1 MSVKPDSVL
10 SDDYLTTGPS
20 VAPLLRACFW
30 SIVILAALA
39 FPRWAVANGGDL
51 PPETVLQ
58 GFVKPE
64 DGRVQLLVRVPLV
77 LLSSLSLPKRGPG
90 YLDLER
96 VDAKLKQAAA
106 ATGRLIELSA
116 DGALLAPTTRKVRL
130 SLLSDRSFV
139 SYSSALA
146 HLQGPSLPVAT
157 DLFWNQGFFDVQLEY
172 LLHSPRPNISIR
184 VNVAPEIGRRIK
196 LQLEYLPTGESAR
209 TYEIPGA
216 SGWIPLHPR
225 WYEAAWLFARAGFV
239 DALAIDRFV
248 FLLCLVAPF
257 RKFRSLLTIVI
268 VLAALQAL
276 TLTAAAQGALAD
288 IDVGWLPILSNTA
301 LAAAMLLLAIGNLAA
316 PSLRRRWFIVALVG
330 ALGGFG
336 LGRLLTDAWQFAG
349 THTLVAVVSFNVGVA
364 LGEFLSLAA
373 AFLAL
378 RLLFSFVLG
387 PLLGV
392 IVLSALVGHASWH
405 GMIDGGRELGRQLG
419 IAGAASFWSAWLVV
433 ALWVAPALLVGGAAY
448 FLPRRFDGMPAP
460 TLLRAL
466 LGQGTVERR
475 ARTLHAAASP
485 SDAPS

>member
-1 MSVKPDSVL
+1 M
-10 SDDYLTTGPS
+10 TGPS
-20 VAPLLRACFW
+20 VGCSRRAYFW
-30 SIVILAALA
+30 SIVFLAALA
-39 FPRWAVANGGDL
+39 FPRGAVANGGDL

-77 LLSSLSLPKRGPG
+77 LLSSFSLPKRGPG

-116 DGALLAPTTRKVRL
+116 DGALLAPTTREVRL

-172 LLHSPRPNISIR
+172 LLQSPRPNISIR
-184 VNVAPEIGRRIK
+184 VNVAPELGRRIK
-196 LQLEYLPTGESAR
+196 LQLEYLPIGESAHA
-209 TYEIPGA
+209 YEIPGA

-225 WYEAAWLFARAGFV
+225 WYQAAWLFARDGFV
-239 DALAIDRFV
+239 DVFAIDRFV
-248 FLLCLVAPF
+248 FLLCLIAPF
-257 RKFRSLLTIVI
+257 RGFRNLLTVVI

-276 TLTAAAQGALAD
+276 TLTVAAQGALAD
-288 IDVGWLPILSNTA
+288 IDVGWLPVLSDTV
-301 LAAAMLLLAIGNLAA
+301 LAAAMVLLAIGNLAA
-316 PSLRRRWFIVALVG
+316 PSLRRRWFIAALVG

-336 LGRLLTDAWQFAG
+336 LGRLLIDAGQFAG
-349 THTLVAVVSFNVGVA
+349 THTLVAAISFNLGAA
-364 LGEFLSLAA
+364 LGEVVSLAL
-373 AFLAL
+373 AFFAL
-378 RLLFSFVLG
+378 RLLFAAVLG

-392 IVLSALVGHASWH
+392 IVLSAVAGHASWH
-405 GMIDGGRELGRQLG
+405 GMIDGGRELARQLG
-419 IAGAASFWSAWLVV
+419 NAGATGFWSAWLVV
-433 ALWVAPALLVGGAAY
+433 ALWLVPALLVGAAAY
-448 FLPRRFDGMPAP
+448 FLPRRFDGVPAP

-466 LGQGTVERR
+466 LGQSTDDSPGR
-475 ARTLHAAASP
+475 A
-485 SDAPS
+485 

>member
-1 MSVKPDSVL
+1 M
-10 SDDYLTTGPS
+10 TGPS
-20 VAPLLRACFW
+20 VGCSLRAYFW
-30 SIVILAALA
+30 SIVLLAALA

-51 PPETVLQ
+51 PPEIVLQ

-77 LLSSLSLPKRGPG
+77 LLSSFSLPKRGPG

-116 DGALLAPTTRKVRL
+116 DGALLAPTTREVRL
-130 SLLSDRSFV
+130 SLLSDRSFA

-172 LLHSPRPNISIR
+172 VLQSPRPNIWIR
-184 VNVAPEIGRRIK
+184 VNVAPELGRRVK
-196 LQLEYLPTGESAR
+196 LQLEYLPIGESAR

-225 WYEAAWLFARAGFV
+225 WYEAAWLFARGGFV
-239 DALAIDRFV
+239 DAFAIDRFV

-257 RKFRSLLTIVI
+257 RKFRSLLTVVI

-276 TLTAAAQGALAD
+276 TLTAAAEGALAD
-288 IDVGWLPILSNTA
+288 IDVGWLPVLSDTV
-301 LAAAMLLLAIGNLAA
+301 LAASMVLLAIGNLAA
-316 PSLRRRWFIVALVG
+316 PSLRRRWFIAAVVG

-336 LGRLLTDAWQFAG
+336 LGRLLTDVWPFAG

-364 LGEFLSLAA
+364 LGEVVSVALA
-373 AFLAL
+373 FFAL
-378 RLLFSFVLG
+378 RLLLPRVLG

-392 IVLSALVGHASWH
+392 IVLSAVIGHASWH
-405 GMIDGGRELGRQLG
+405 GMIDGGRELARQLG
-419 IAGAASFWSAWLVV
+419 NAGATGFWSAWVVV
-433 ALWVAPALLVGGAAY
+433 ALWLAPALLVGAAAY
-448 FLPRRFDGMPAP
+448 FLPRRFDGVPTP

-466 LGQGTVERR
+466 LGQSTDDSSAR
-475 ARTLHAAASP
+475 A
-485 SDAPS
+485 